1 MVTLLMDHIFEK
13 YSLKKP
19 ENLIPLLQEIQK
31 EKGCLTDEIIE
42 KVSVFLNIPANR
54 IYGVATFYDQF
65 RFKVRGQYHI
75 QVCRGTSCYL
85 CCSSFYLREIE
96 KILKVKAGSVSRD
109 KKFSLETVS
118 CMGGCSH
125 SPIVRINDTFYKNI
139 RPAELAGIIKALRE
153 KTV

>member
-1 MVTLLMDHIFEK
+1 MVIQLMDHIFEK
-13 YSLKKP
+13 YSVRKP
-19 ENLIPLLQEIQK
+19 ENLIPLLQEIQR

-42 KVSVFLNIPANR
+42 KVSVFLNIPTNK

-65 RFKVRGQYHI
+65 RFRVRGQYHI

-85 CCSSFYLREIE
+85 CSSSYYLKEIE
-96 KILKVKAGSVSRD
+96 KVLKVKSGSVSRD
-109 KKFSLETVS
+109 RKFSLEIVS

-125 SPIVRINDTFYKNI
+125 SPVIRINDTFYSNI
-139 RPAELAGIIKALRE
+139 RPGEIAGIIKALKE